1 MLNGKNKNTLSIT
14 PTQKMVFFGCGA
26 VGKCCLYYL
35 KHFFNFDYKQITI
48 IDKDKKA
55 FRFPSVKEAVSKG
68 ANTLVYDI
76 QRNTLQHL
84 LDKVLGLNKYD
95 IVIDLS
101 TNTSTYKIF
110 KECRMRGLIYINT
123 SIEDDMGLKYSNKC
137 VADSSI
143 FLQHVN
149 LQNIVNKTSDTDN
162 VTTVVEFG
170 MNPGLISVFVKRGL
184 MHMAK
189 MVLKSHKDT
198 KTTQHKELLKHY
210 RQGDHKKVAE
220 ILKVRA
226 IHCSEIDTQVPG
238 KLQNEEFV
246 NTWSCVGLIT
256 EGVEP
261 AEIQI
266 GTHEDILP
274 FKKGTVSELIPQ
286 LLVTKTPGQDI
297 QFKSIVPLKVTR
309 NGVQFTHITGRCIH
323 HGEGISLNRY
333 LGSFKYSPTMHYV
346 YQLNPLTD
354 KQLSKYSKKELVEI
368 SNDASRWKVLNMYD
382 NDIRGYDN
390 VGALF
395 VLEENPITGDTRQ
408 PYCFWTGSILDDKYT
423 RNVLGDRYFGPTTI
437 QVMAGVLSALHWV
450 LNGNMNKGL
459 VFGEDLD
466 DKYIMRLAKKYLG
479 VFYSGPVTGGL
490 TLDGTTLDTLI
501 SKGGSRVNN
510 ARVSEL

>member
-1 MLNGKNKNTLSIT
+1 MLHGKSKNTLSLT
-14 PTQKMVFFGCGA
+14 PLAPSQKIVFFGCGS
-26 VGKCCLYYL
+26 VGKCCVYYL
-35 KHFFNFDYKQITI
+35 KDFLSFDYKQITI

-55 FRFPSVKEAVSKG
+55 FRFPPVKEAISQG
-68 ANTLVYDI
+68 ANALVYNI
-76 QRNTLQHL
+76 QRNTFERL
-84 LDKVLGLNKYD
+84 LDEVLSLKKYD

-123 SIEDDMGLKYSNKC
+123 SIEDDKGLKYSNKC

-149 LQNIVNKTSDTDN
+149 LQNIVNKTYDTDN

-189 MVLKSHKDT
+189 MVLKRKKD
-198 KTTQHKELLKHY
+198 KDLLHHY

-226 IHCSEIDTQVPG
+226 IHCSEIDTQIPR
-238 KLQNEEFV
+238 KMPKEDFV

-266 GTHEDILP
+266 GTHEDVLP

-286 LLVTKTPGQDI
+286 LLVTKTPGQEI
-297 QFKSIVPLKVTR
+297 HFKSIVPLKITK

-354 KQLSKYSKKELVEI
+354 KQLSTYSKKELVEI

-395 VLEENPITGDTRQ
+395 VLEENPISGSDK

-423 RNVLGDRYFGPTTI
+423 KNVLNDPYFGPTTI
-437 QVMAGVLSALHWV
+437 QVMAGVLSAVHWV
-450 LNGNMNKGL
+450 LNDNMNKGL
-459 VFGEDLD
+459 VFGEDID

-501 SKGGSRVNN
+501 FKGGSRINN
-510 ARVSEL
+510 VKVRDL